1 MLNHTYTSVN
11 NANLVDCG
19 KKQHISS
26 QPSPLLKDN
35 FLGEFRTEL
44 DKKKVL
50 ANLGIAS
57 DLVLEWKNIKGDIG
71 QNEAL
76 MEALD
81 ARTKYSSELNPD
93 IVTIADGIAYIESIL
108 GKDLDAE
115 STQNTR
121 LAALEETTTN
131 LRTDLEAYKDTLSK
145 DLTELNNYITNT
157 VDVEFAALSERIK
170 TIVSDLENIN
180 NLITVSDSDT
190 NALKLKVD
198 EHAGLYVENLSPRID
213 KLDETVG
220 KLGTEVSDINKS
232 LDTFV
237 TIEQLGGDGEF
248 DFVNQS
254 DFSSFSTTVDQ
265 RLGNFEKELER
276 TVKTGED
283 GHVDTLFVNKISK
296 DNDGNIEVTDS
307 FDVTTN
313 QPLDVRLVRKTIDD
327 LLSLP
332 VSVCYE
338 GMGVIVSSLNSLYIL
353 KHTDGNLTQAYVSD
367 INNWKCP
374 EDLVTVAMTQEDY
387 DNLLEKNP
395 NVFYYIYEEEITH
408 TKAPNRDAYD
418 SDEEYQK
425 AWTEWEES
433 LKILSQEYMSAAWGV
448 DIETKLGQKA
458 SVDSVNLLGTNL
470 QQVQKDIASIKGNGT
485 GPSLESLGESI
496 VNLQETSSML
506 DTKLKTLVDTLEDG
520 TESGRIVN
528 LETNLLAVQ
537 ANLNDYVT
545 KEDLQDETQEF
556 IFVKTT
562 TYAEDKAAFIEQ
574 QAQSFETK
582 QLKTESINTESLT
595 LNNFEIQIEGD
606 HVTISDEPLAWTK
619 DLMKV
624 EVLTQNEY
632 NQREEN
638 QELEDN
644 TYYYTYEDNVSLV
657 TREELQT
664 VKNDI
669 LELQTQVIKL
679 QQSLDE
685 LKALVQ
691 GPAQSV

>member
-50 ANLGIAS
+50 ANLGIAT
-57 DLVLEWKNIKGDIG
+57 DLVLEWENIKGDIG
-71 QNEAL
+71 KNEAFIK
-76 MEALD
+76 ELD
-81 ARTKYSSELNPD
+81 ARTKYISALDGLSKTLAE
-93 IVTIADGIAYIESIL
+93 GIAYLETIVGGEQS
-108 GKDLDAE
+108 AE
-115 STQNTR
+115 AEQDR
-121 LAALEETTTN
+121 KLQALESAKQSIETEISN
-131 LRTDLEAYKDTLSK
+131 IKNYLSG
-145 DLTELNNYITNT
+145 TI
-157 VDVEFAALSERIK
+157 DVSIASLQTSVKAIDDQLA
-170 TIVSDLENIN
+170 NIN
-180 NLITVSDSDT
+180 SLITVSKKDE
-190 NALKLKVD
+190 NALKLL
-198 EHAGLYVENLSPRID
+198 EGETSGLYVPDLSGR
-213 KLDETVG
+213 LQT
-220 KLGTEVSDINKS
+220 TEEYVSGLQESVSTIQGS

-237 TIEQLGGDGEF
+237 TKEQLGGDGEF

-265 RLGNFEKELER
+265 RLGNFEKELEK

-296 DNDGNIEVTDS
+296 DNEGNIEVTDS
-307 FDVTTN
+307 FEVTTDK
-313 QPLDVRLVRKTIDD
+313 PLDVRLVRKTIDD

-374 EDLVTVAMTQEDY
+374 EDLVTVAMTQADY

-408 TKAPNRDAYD
+408 TQAPKRDAYD

-458 SVDSVNLLGTNL
+458 SVDAVNLLGTNL
-470 QQVQKDIASIKGNGT
+470 QQVQQDIASIKGNGT

-496 VNLQETSSML
+496 VTLQEASSML
-506 DTKLKTLVDTLEDG
+506 DTKLKTLVDTLDDG

-528 LETNLLAVQ
+528 LETELSNVQ
-537 ANLNDYVT
+537 ANLADYVT
-545 KEDLQDETQEF
+545 KEDLQDEAQEF

-562 TYAEDKAAFIEQ
+562 TYNKDKEAFLEQ
-574 QAQSFETK
+574 QATSFTTK
-582 QLKTESINTESLT
+582 ELNTESIQTGSLT
-595 LNNFEIQIEGD
+595 LNNCKIQTEGD
-606 HVTISDEPLAWTK
+606 HVTIDDEPLAWTK

-624 EVLTQNEY
+624 EVLTQADY
-632 NQREEN
+632 TQREKD
-638 QELEDN
+638 QELDGD
-644 TYYYTYEDNVSLV
+644 TYYYTYEDNISLV

-679 QQSLDE
+679 QQALDE

-691 GPAQSV
+691 GPEQSV

>member
-26 QPSPLLKDN
+26 QPTSLLKEN

-50 ANLGIAS
+50 ANLGIAT
-57 DLVLEWKNIKGDIG
+57 DLVLEWENIKGDIG
-71 QNEAL
+71 KNEAFIK
-76 MEALD
+76 ELD
-81 ARTKYSSELNPD
+81 ARTKYISALDGLSKTLAE
-93 IVTIADGIAYIESIL
+93 GIAYLETIVGGDQE
-108 GKDLDAE
+108 AE
-115 STQNTR
+115 SVQNDKILVLETAKQSIETEISNIKNYLSGTIDVSITSLKTSVQAIDDQ
-121 LAALEETTTN
+121 LA
-131 LRTDLEAYKDTLSK
+131 
-145 DLTELNNYITNT
+145 
-157 VDVEFAALSERIK
+157 
-170 TIVSDLENIN
+170 NIN
-180 NLITVSDSDT
+180 SLITVSKKEG
-190 NALKLKVD
+190 NALELL
-198 EHAGLYVENLSPRID
+198 EGETSGLYVPDLSGR
-213 KLDETVG
+213 LQT
-220 KLGTEVSDINKS
+220 TEESVSGLQQSVSTIQGS

-237 TIEQLGGDGEF
+237 TKEQLGGDGEF

-254 DFSSFSTTVDQ
+254 DFSSFSTTMDQ
-265 RLGNFEKELER
+265 RLGNFENELKK

-283 GHVDTLFVNKISK
+283 GHVNNLFVNKISK
-296 DNDGNIEVTDS
+296 DNEGNIEVTDS
-307 FDVTTN
+307 FEVTTN
-313 QPLDVRLVRKTIDD
+313 KPLDVRFVRETIDD

-332 VSVCYE
+332 VSICYK

-353 KHTDGNLTQAYVSD
+353 KHTDGNLTQAYVND

-374 EDLVTVAMTQEDY
+374 EDLVTVAMTQEEY

-395 NVFYYIYEEEITH
+395 NVFYYVYEEEITH

-458 SVDSVNLLGTNL
+458 SVDSVNLLGADL

-496 VNLQETSSML
+496 VDLQETSSML

-528 LETNLLAVQ
+528 LETELSAVQ

-545 KEDLQDETQEF
+545 KEDLQDETKEF

-562 TYAEDKAAFIEQ
+562 TYAEDKASFLEQ

-606 HVTISDEPLAWTK
+606 HVTISEEPLAWTK

-624 EVLTQNEY
+624 EVLTQDEY
-632 NQREEN
+632 NQKEEK

-644 TYYYTYEDNVSLV
+644 TYYYTYGDNVSLV
-657 TREELQT
+657 TKEELQS

-669 LELQTQVIKL
+669 LELQTQVSKL
-679 QQSLDE
+679 QQALDE

-691 GPAQSV
+691 GPEQSV

>member
-71 QNEAL
+71 QNKAL

-265 RLGNFEKELER
+265 RLGNFEKELEK

>member
-26 QPSPLLKDN
+26 QPTSLLKDN

-50 ANLGIAS
+50 ANLGIAT
-57 DLVLEWKNIKGDIG
+57 DLVLEWENIKGDIG
-71 QNEAL
+71 KNEAFIK
-76 MEALD
+76 ELD
-81 ARTKYSSELNPD
+81 ARTKYISALDGLSKTLAE
-93 IVTIADGIAYIESIL
+93 GIAYLETIVGGEQS
-108 GKDLDAE
+108 AE
-115 STQNTR
+115 AEQDRR
-121 LAALEETTTN
+121 LQALESAKQSIETEISN
-131 LRTDLEAYKDTLSK
+131 IKNYLSG
-145 DLTELNNYITNT
+145 TI
-157 VDVEFAALSERIK
+157 DVSIASLK
-170 TIVSDLENIN
+170 TSVQAIDEQLANIN
-180 NLITVSDSDT
+180 SLITVSEKEG
-190 NALKLKVD
+190 NALELL
-198 EHAGLYVENLSPRID
+198 EGETSGLYVPDLSGR
-213 KLDETVG
+213 LQT
-220 KLGTEVSDINKS
+220 TEESVSGLQQSVSTIQGS

-237 TIEQLGGDGEF
+237 TKEQLGGDGEF

-296 DNDGNIEVTDS
+296 DNAGNIEVTDS
-307 FDVTTN
+307 FEVTTN

-332 VSVCYE
+332 VSICYE

-367 INNWKCP
+367 LNNWKCP

-470 QQVQKDIASIKGNGT
+470 QQVQNDIASIKGNGT

-496 VNLQETSSML
+496 VNLQETSSLL

-528 LETNLLAVQ
+528 LETELSTVQ
-537 ANLNDYVT
+537 ANLDDYVT
-545 KEDLQDETQEF
+545 KEDLQDETKEF

-562 TYAEDKAAFIEQ
+562 TYAEDKAAFLEQ

-595 LNNFEIQIEGD
+595 LNTFEIQIEGD
-606 HVTISDEPLAWTK
+606 HVTISDEPLAWAK

-632 NQREEN
+632 NQREEK

-657 TREELQT
+657 TREELQN

-669 LELQTQVIKL
+669 LELQTQVSKL

-691 GPAQSV
+691 GSAQSV

>member
-1 MLNHTYTSVN
+1 MLNHTYTSVK

-19 KKQHISS
+19 KKQHIPS
-26 QPSPLLKDN
+26 QPTPLLKEN

-50 ANLGIAS
+50 AALGIVTELS
-57 DLVLEWKNIKGDIG
+57 LEWGNIKGDVG
-71 QNEAL
+71 DNLAL
-76 MEALD
+76 IQELD
-81 ARTKYSSELNPD
+81 ARTKYISSLDN
-93 IVTIADGIAYIESIL
+93 IQKTIGEGIAYLETIVGNDKTKDDEQDSKIENLIENLSSL
-108 GKDLDAE
+108 GK
-115 STQNTR
+115 
-121 LAALEETTTN
+121 
-131 LRTDLEAYKDTLSK
+131 
-145 DLTELNNYITNT
+145 
-157 VDVEFAALSERIK
+157 
-170 TIVSDLENIN
+170 IVSDLSEVLSTTTDSIIPDLSTRIDAIDESIN
-180 NLITVSDSDT
+180 NITTLVTVSEKTD
-190 NALKLKVD
+190 NALQLIA
-198 EHAGLYVENLSPRID
+198 EEGIEGLYVPDLDPRVSAIEQNVNIVED
-213 KLDETVG
+213 KVEAIEG
-220 KLGTEVSDINKS
+220 S
-232 LDTFV
+232 LDSFITKGD
-237 TIEQLGGDGEF
+237 LGGDGTY
-248 DFVNQS
+248 DFVDQQTYNTHVQS
-254 DFSSFSTTVDQ
+254 VASEISTI
-265 RLGNFEKELER
+265 KEDLSN

-296 DNDGNIEVTDS
+296 DNEGNIEVTDS
-307 FDVTTN
+307 FEVTTDK
-313 QPLDVRLVRKTIDD
+313 PLDVRFVRETIND

-338 GMGVIVSSLNSLYIL
+338 GMGVVVNSLSSLYIL
-353 KHTDGNLTQAYVSD
+353 KHTEGALTQEYISD

-374 EDLVTVAMTQEDY
+374 EDLVTVAMTQTDY
-387 DNLLEKNP
+387 DNLEEKNP

-418 SDEEYQK
+418 SDEEYQN
-425 AWTEWEES
+425 AWTKWEES

-458 SVDSVNLLGTNL
+458 SLDSVNLLGENL
-470 QQVQKDIASIKGNGT
+470 QQVQNDIASIKGNGT

-496 VNLQETSSML
+496 ANLQETSSVL
-506 DTKLKTLVDTLEDG
+506 DTKLKTLVDTSEDG

-528 LETNLLAVQ
+528 LETALSTVQ
-537 ANLNDYVT
+537 TNLNDYVT
-545 KEDLQDETQEF
+545 KDDLQDETKEF
-556 IFVKTT
+556 IFVKTA
-562 TYAEDKAAFIEQ
+562 TYVEDKAIFLEQ

-595 LNNFEIQIEGD
+595 LSNFAIQIEGD
-606 HVTISDEPLAWTK
+606 HVTVSDEPLAWTK

-624 EVLTQNEY
+624 EVLTQDEY
-632 NQREEN
+632 NQREEK

-657 TREELQT
+657 TREEFQK

-669 LELQTQVIKL
+669 LELQTQVSKL

-691 GPAQSV
+691 GPEQSV

>member
-26 QPSPLLKDN
+26 QPTSLLKEN

-50 ANLGIAS
+50 ANLGIAT
-57 DLVLEWKNIKGDIG
+57 DLVLEWENIKGDIG
-71 QNEAL
+71 KNEAFIK
-76 MEALD
+76 ELD
-81 ARTKYSSELNPD
+81 ARTKYISALDGLSKTLAE
-93 IVTIADGIAYIESIL
+93 GIAYLETIVGGDQE
-108 GKDLDAE
+108 AE
-115 STQNTR
+115 SVQNDKILVLETAKQSIETEISNIKNYLSGTIDVS
-121 LAALEETTTN
+121 LASL
-131 LRTDLEAYKDTLSK
+131 
-145 DLTELNNYITNT
+145 
-157 VDVEFAALSERIK
+157 K
-170 TIVSDLENIN
+170 TSVQVIDDQLANIN
-180 NLITVSDSDT
+180 SLITVSKKEG
-190 NALKLKVD
+190 NALELL
-198 EHAGLYVENLSPRID
+198 EGETSGLYVPDLSGR
-213 KLDETVG
+213 LQT
-220 KLGTEVSDINKS
+220 TEESVSGLQQSVSTIQGS

-237 TIEQLGGDGEF
+237 TKEQLGGDGEF

-254 DFSSFSTTVDQ
+254 DFSSFSTTMDQ
-265 RLGNFEKELER
+265 RLGNFENELKK

-283 GHVDTLFVNKISK
+283 GHVNNLFVNKISK
-296 DNDGNIEVTDS
+296 DNEGNIEVTDS
-307 FDVTTN
+307 FEVTTN
-313 QPLDVRLVRKTIDD
+313 KPLDVRFVRETIDD

-332 VSVCYE
+332 VSICYK

-353 KHTDGNLTQAYVSD
+353 KHTDGNLTQAYVND

-374 EDLVTVAMTQEDY
+374 EDLVTVAMTQEEY

-408 TKAPNRDAYD
+408 TKAPTRDAYD

-458 SVDSVNLLGTNL
+458 SVDSVNLLGADL

-496 VNLQETSSML
+496 VDLQETSSML

-528 LETNLLAVQ
+528 LETELSAVQ

-545 KEDLQDETQEF
+545 KEDLQDETKEF

-562 TYAEDKAAFIEQ
+562 TYAEDKASFLEQ

-606 HVTISDEPLAWTK
+606 HVTISEEPLAWTK

-624 EVLTQNEY
+624 EVLTQDEY
-632 NQREEN
+632 NQKEEK

-644 TYYYTYEDNVSLV
+644 TYYYTYGDNVSLV
-657 TREELQT
+657 TKEELQS

-669 LELQTQVIKL
+669 LELQTQVSKL
-679 QQSLDE
+679 QQALDE

-691 GPAQSV
+691 GPEQSV

>member
-26 QPSPLLKDN
+26 QPTSLLKEN

-50 ANLGIAS
+50 ANLGIAT
-57 DLVLEWKNIKGDIG
+57 DLVLEWENIKGDIG
-71 QNEAL
+71 KNEAFIK
-76 MEALD
+76 ELD
-81 ARTKYSSELNPD
+81 ARTKYISALDGLSKTLAE
-93 IVTIADGIAYIESIL
+93 GIAYLETIV
-108 GKDLDAE
+108 GGDQDAE
-115 STQNTR
+115 SVQNDRIQSLETAKQSIETEISNIKNYLSGTIDVS
-121 LAALEETTTN
+121 LASLKNSVQAIDDQL
-131 LRTDLEAYKDTLSK
+131 A
-145 DLTELNNYITNT
+145 
-157 VDVEFAALSERIK
+157 
-170 TIVSDLENIN
+170 NIN
-180 NLITVSDSDT
+180 SLITVSKKEG
-190 NALKLKVD
+190 NALELL
-198 EHAGLYVENLSPRID
+198 EGETSGLYVPDLSGR
-213 KLDETVG
+213 LQT
-220 KLGTEVSDINKS
+220 TEESVSGLQQSVSTIQGS

-237 TIEQLGGDGEF
+237 TKEQLGGDGEF

-254 DFSSFSTTVDQ
+254 DFSSFSTTMDQ
-265 RLGNFEKELER
+265 RLGNFENELKK
-276 TVKTGED
+276 TVKTDED
-283 GHVDTLFVNKISK
+283 GHVNNLFVNKISK
-296 DNDGNIEVTDS
+296 DNEGNIEVTDS
-307 FDVTTN
+307 FEVTTN
-313 QPLDVRLVRKTIDD
+313 KPLDVRFVRETIDD

-332 VSVCYE
+332 VSICYK

-353 KHTDGNLTQAYVSD
+353 KHTDGNLTQAYVND

-374 EDLVTVAMTQEDY
+374 EDLVTVAMTQEEY

-458 SVDSVNLLGTNL
+458 SVDSVNLLGADL

-496 VNLQETSSML
+496 VDLQETSSML

-528 LETNLLAVQ
+528 LETELSAVQ

-545 KEDLQDETQEF
+545 KEDLQDETKEF

-562 TYAEDKAAFIEQ
+562 TYAEDKASFLEQ

-606 HVTISDEPLAWTK
+606 HVTISEEPLAWTK

-624 EVLTQNEY
+624 EVLTQDEY
-632 NQREEN
+632 NQKEEK

-644 TYYYTYEDNVSLV
+644 TYYYTYGDNVSLV
-657 TREELQT
+657 TKEELQS

-669 LELQTQVIKL
+669 LELQTQVSKL
-679 QQSLDE
+679 QQALDE

-691 GPAQSV
+691 GPEQSV

>member
-50 ANLGIAS
+50 ANLGIAT
-57 DLVLEWKNIKGDIG
+57 DLVLEWENIKGDIG
-71 QNEAL
+71 KSESL
-76 MEALD
+76 VKELD
-81 ARTKYSSELNPD
+81 ARTKYVSALDGLSKSIGE
-93 IVTIADGIAYIESIL
+93 GIAYLETIVGGEQ
-108 GKDLDAE
+108 DAE
-115 STQNTR
+115 STQNNR
-121 LAALEETTTN
+121 LQVLETAKQSIETEISN
-131 LRTDLEAYKDTLSK
+131 VKSYLSGTI
-145 DLTELNNYITNT
+145 DVNITSLKNS
-157 VDVEFAALSERIK
+157 VQ
-170 TIVSDLENIN
+170 TIDEQLANIN
-180 NLITVSDSDT
+180 SLITVST
-190 NALKLKVD
+190 KEGNALELLGG
-198 EHAGLYVENLSPRID
+198 ETSGLYVPDLSDR
-213 KLDETVG
+213 LSTAEETVVNLQG
-220 KLGTEVSDINKS
+220 DVSTIQGS

-237 TIEQLGGDGEF
+237 TKEQLSSNGDF
-248 DFVNQS
+248 KFVNQS
-254 DFSSFSTTVDQ
+254 TFDDFNRTLDT
-265 RLGNFEKELER
+265 RLDNFESELSR
-276 TVKTGED
+276 SVKTGED
-283 GHVDTLFVNKISK
+283 GHVNNLFVNRISK
-296 DNDGNIEVTDS
+296 DTEGNIEVSDS
-307 FDVTTN
+307 FEVTTN
-313 QPLDVRLVRKTIDD
+313 KPLDVRFVRETIDD

-332 VSVCYE
+332 VSICYE

-425 AWTEWEES
+425 AWTEWETS

-448 DIETKLGQKA
+448 GIETKLGQKA

-470 QQVQKDIASIKGNGT
+470 QQVQNDIASIKGNGT

-496 VNLQETSSML
+496 SNLQETSSLL

-528 LETNLLAVQ
+528 LETELSAVQ
-537 ANLNDYVT
+537 ANLDDYVT
-545 KEDLQDETQEF
+545 KEDLQDETKEF

-562 TYAEDKAAFIEQ
+562 TYAEDKATFLEQ

-606 HVTISDEPLAWTK
+606 RVTISDEPLAWTK

-632 NQREEN
+632 NQREEK

-657 TREELQT
+657 TREELQN

-669 LELQTQVIKL
+669 LELQTQVSKL

-691 GPAQSV
+691 GSEQSV

>member
-50 ANLGIAS
+50 ANLGIAT
-57 DLVLEWKNIKGDIG
+57 DLVLEWENIKGDIG
-71 QNEAL
+71 KNEAFIK
-76 MEALD
+76 ELD
-81 ARTKYSSELNPD
+81 ARTKYISALDGLSKTLAE
-93 IVTIADGIAYIESIL
+93 GIAYLETIVGGEQS
-108 GKDLDAE
+108 AE
-115 STQNTR
+115 AEQDR
-121 LAALEETTTN
+121 KLQALESAKQSIETEISN
-131 LRTDLEAYKDTLSK
+131 IKNYLSG
-145 DLTELNNYITNT
+145 TI
-157 VDVEFAALSERIK
+157 DVSIASLQTSVKAIDDQLA
-170 TIVSDLENIN
+170 NIN
-180 NLITVSDSDT
+180 SLITVSKKEE
-190 NALKLKVD
+190 NALKLL
-198 EHAGLYVENLSPRID
+198 EGETSGLYVPDLSGR
-213 KLDETVG
+213 LQT
-220 KLGTEVSDINKS
+220 TEEYVSGLQESVSTIQGS

-237 TIEQLGGDGEF
+237 TKEQLGGDGEF

-265 RLGNFEKELER
+265 RLGNFEKELEK

-296 DNDGNIEVTDS
+296 DNEGNIEVTDS
-307 FDVTTN
+307 FEVTTDK
-313 QPLDVRLVRKTIDD
+313 PLDVRLVRKTIDD

-374 EDLVTVAMTQEDY
+374 EDLVTVAMTQADY

-408 TKAPNRDAYD
+408 TQAPKRDAYD

-458 SVDSVNLLGTNL
+458 SVDAVNLLGTNL
-470 QQVQKDIASIKGNGT
+470 QQVQQDIASIKGNGT

-496 VNLQETSSML
+496 VTLQEASSML
-506 DTKLKTLVDTLEDG
+506 DTKLKTLVDTLDDG

-528 LETNLLAVQ
+528 LETELSNVQ
-537 ANLNDYVT
+537 ANLADYVT
-545 KEDLQDETQEF
+545 KEDLQDEAQEF

-562 TYAEDKAAFIEQ
+562 TYNKDKEAFLEQ
-574 QAQSFETK
+574 QATSFTTK
-582 QLKTESINTESLT
+582 ELNTESIQTGSLT
-595 LNNFEIQIEGD
+595 LNNCKIQTEGD
-606 HVTISDEPLAWTK
+606 HVTIDDEPLAWTK

-624 EVLTQNEY
+624 EVLTQADY
-632 NQREEN
+632 TQREKD
-638 QELEDN
+638 QELDGD
-644 TYYYTYEDNVSLV
+644 TYYYTYEDNISLV

-679 QQSLDE
+679 QQALDE

-691 GPAQSV
+691 GPEQSV